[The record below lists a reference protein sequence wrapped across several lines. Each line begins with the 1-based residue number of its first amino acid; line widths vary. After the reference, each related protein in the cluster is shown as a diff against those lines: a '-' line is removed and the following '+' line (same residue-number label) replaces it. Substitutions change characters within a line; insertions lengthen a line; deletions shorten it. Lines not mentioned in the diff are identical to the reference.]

1 MKKPVVALALASVAA
16 LALAGCSAPAAGEG
30 DDGTITV
37 VASTN
42 VYGDIAAQIGGDRVE
57 VESIITSA
65 SQDPHSYEASA
76 RDRLTVQK
84 ADLVIE
90 NGGGYDA
97 FIDTLLQ
104 DAKDPHVVTAVEYS
118 HDFPGNEGHED
129 EADHDHADESAT
141 DAPAESDA
149 PEEEAHDHD
158 HAEGE
163 GEGEGEEGHEGH
175 DHIEGFNEHVWFDP
189 HTMVHVVEAISDE
202 LSELDPDGAKEFAAN
217 AAELTADLEGFETDL
232 ETLKA
237 DATGVNVFIT
247 EPLPGYLAAAAGFT
261 DVTPEGFAESVEE
274 GTDVAPAVL
283 LQALDVIGSGQ
294 VTALLTNAQT
304 GGAETERVETAAK
317 DAGIPVVAFTELL
330 EDGSSYSEW
339 MSDAIQSLAAAVQS

>member
-16 LALAGCSAPAAGEG
+16 LTLAGCSTPATGEG

-42 VYGDIAAQIGGDRVE
+42 VYGDIAATIGGDRVD
-57 VESIITSA
+57 VQSIITSA

-118 HDFPGNEGHED
+118 HDFPGNEGHDD
-129 EADHDHADESAT
+129 EAHADEAH
-141 DAPAESDA
+141 SD
-149 PEEEAHDHD
+149 EAHADEAEHD
-158 HAEGE
+158 HAEDE
-163 GEGEGEEGHEGH
+163 AGHEGH

-189 HTMVHVVEAISDE
+189 HTMIHVVEAIADE
-202 LSELDPDGAKEFAAN
+202 LTALDPDGAKEFAAN
-217 AAELTADLEGFETDL
+217 AADLTADLEGFETEL
-232 ETLKA
+232 ATLKT
-237 DATGVNVFIT
+237 DAPDVNVFIT
-247 EPLPGYLAAAAGFT
+247 SRCPATSPPPPASPMSRPK
-261 DVTPEGFAESVEE
+261 DSPSRSRR
-274 GTDVAPAVL
+274 AP
-283 LQALDVIGSGQ
+283 
-294 VTALLTNAQT
+294 
-304 GGAETERVETAAK
+304 
-317 DAGIPVVAFTELL
+317 
-330 EDGSSYSEW
+330 
-339 MSDAIQSLAAAVQS
+339 MSHPPCCSRRST

>member
-16 LALAGCSAPAAGEG
+16 LTLAGCSTPATGEG

-42 VYGDIAAQIGGDRVE
+42 VYGDIAATIGGDRVD
-57 VESIITSA
+57 VQSIITSA

-118 HDFPGNEGHED
+118 HDFPGNEGHDD
-129 EADHDHADESAT
+129 EAHADEAH
-141 DAPAESDA
+141 SD
-149 PEEEAHDHD
+149 EAHADEAEHD
-158 HAEGE
+158 HAEDE
-163 GEGEGEEGHEGH
+163 AGHEGH

-189 HTMVHVVEAISDE
+189 HTMIHVVEAIADE
-202 LSELDPDGAKEFAAN
+202 LTALDPDGAKEFAAN
-217 AAELTADLEGFETDL
+217 AADLTADLEGFETEL
-232 ETLKA
+232 ATLKT
-237 DATGVNVFIT
+237 DAPDVSVFIT

-261 DVTPEGFAESVEE
+261 DITPEGFAESVEE

-304 GGAETERVETAAK
+304 GGSETQRVETAAK

-339 MSDAIQSLAAAVQS
+339 MSDAIQSLAAAVTS

>member
-1 MKKPVVALALASVAA
+1 MKKPVIVLALASVAA
-16 LALAGCSAPAAGEG
+16 LTLAGCSTPAAGEG
-30 DDGTITV
+30 AGSDDGTITV

-42 VYGDIAAQIGGDRVE
+42 VYGDIASTIGGDRIE

-65 SQDPHSYEASA
+65 SQDPHSYEATA

-97 FIDTLLQ
+97 FIDTLLD
-104 DAKDPHVVTAVEYS
+104 DANDPHVITAVEYA
-118 HDFPGNEGHED
+118 HDYPGNEGHSDD
-129 EADHDHADESAT
+129 EHAEEEHDHAS
-141 DAPAESDA
+141 
-149 PEEEAHDHD
+149 EEEAHDH
-158 HAEGE
+158 AEGDDA
-163 GEGEGEEGHEGH
+163 HAGH

-189 HTMVHVVEAISDE
+189 HTMIHVVEAISDE
-202 LSELDPDGAKEFAAN
+202 LSELDPDGADDFAAN
-217 AAELTADLEGFETDL
+217 AAELTAELEGFEADL
-232 ETLKA
+232 ATIKA
-237 DATGVNVFIT
+237 DAAGVNVFIT

-283 LQALDVIGSGQ
+283 LEALDVIGSGD

-304 GGAETERVETAAK
+304 GGSETQRVEQAAT

-330 EDGSSYSEW
+330 EDGSSYAEW
-339 MSDAIQSLAAAVQS
+339 MSDAIQSLAAATQP

>member
-16 LALAGCSAPAAGEG
+16 LTQAGCSTPATGEG

-42 VYGDIAAQIGGDRVE
+42 VYGDIAATIGGDRVD
-57 VESIITSA
+57 VQSIITSA

-118 HDFPGNEGHED
+118 HDFPGNEGHDD
-129 EADHDHADESAT
+129 EAHADEAH
-141 DAPAESDA
+141 SD
-149 PEEEAHDHD
+149 EAHADEAEHD
-158 HAEGE
+158 HAEDE
-163 GEGEGEEGHEGH
+163 AGHEGH

-189 HTMVHVVEAISDE
+189 HTMIHVVEAIADE
-202 LSELDPDGAKEFAAN
+202 LTALDPDGAKEFAAN
-217 AAELTADLEGFETDL
+217 AADLTADLEGFETEL
-232 ETLKA
+232 ATLKT
-237 DATGVNVFIT
+237 DAPDVSVFIT

-261 DVTPEGFAESVEE
+261 DITPEGFAESVEE

-304 GGAETERVETAAK
+304 GGSETQRVETAAK

-339 MSDAIQSLAAAVQS
+339 MSDAIQSLAAAVTS

>member
-16 LALAGCSAPAAGEG
+16 LTLAGCSTPAAGEG

-42 VYGDIAAQIGGDRVE
+42 VYGDIAATIGGDRVD
-57 VESIITSA
+57 VQSIITSA
-65 SQDPHSYEASA
+65 SQDPHSYEATA

-104 DAKDPHVVTAVEYS
+104 DAKDAHVVTAVEYS
-118 HDFPGNEGHED
+118 HDFPGNEGHDD
-129 EADHDHADESAT
+129 EAEHDHADESST
-141 DAPAESDA
+141 DAA
-149 PEEEAHDHD
+149 EEAHDHAD
-158 HAEGE
+158 GE
-163 GEGEGEEGHEGH
+163 DGHEGH

-189 HTMVHVVEAISDE
+189 HTMIHVVEAIADE
-202 LSELDPDGAKEFAAN
+202 LTALDPDGAKEFAAN
-217 AAELTADLEGFETDL
+217 AADLTADLEGFEADL
-232 ETLKA
+232 ETLKT
-237 DATGVNVFIT
+237 DAPDTSVFIT

-261 DVTPEGFAESVEE
+261 DVTPDGFAESVEE

-283 LQALDVIGSGQ
+283 LEALDVIAGGE

>member
-16 LALAGCSAPAAGEG
+16 LTLAGCSTPATGEG

-42 VYGDIAAQIGGDRVE
+42 VYGDIAATIGGDRVD
-57 VESIITSA
+57 VQSIITSA

-90 NGGGYDA
+90 NGGGYDV

-118 HDFPGNEGHED
+118 HDFPGNEGHSD
-129 EADHDHADESAT
+129 EAHSDEAHADE
-141 DAPAESDA
+141 AE
-149 PEEEAHDHD
+149 HD
-158 HAEGE
+158 HAEDE
-163 GEGEGEEGHEGH
+163 AGHEGH

-189 HTMVHVVEAISDE
+189 HTMIHVVEAIADE
-202 LSELDPDGAKEFAAN
+202 LTALDPDGAKEFAAN
-217 AAELTADLEGFETDL
+217 AADLTADLEGFETEL
-232 ETLKA
+232 ATLKT
-237 DATGVNVFIT
+237 DAPDVSVFIT
-247 EPLPGYLAAAAGFT
+247 EPLPGYLAADAGFT
-261 DVTPEGFAESVEE
+261 DVAPEGFAESVEE

-304 GGAETERVETAAK
+304 GGSETQRVETAAK

-339 MSDAIQSLAAAVQS
+339 MSDAIQSLAAAVTS

>member
-16 LALAGCSAPAAGEG
+16 LTLAGCSTPAPGEG

-42 VYGDIAAQIGGDRVE
+42 VYGDIAATIGGDRVD
-57 VESIITSA
+57 VQSIITSA

-118 HDFPGNEGHED
+118 HDFPGNEGHDD
-129 EADHDHADESAT
+129 EAHGDEAHADEAHG
-141 DAPAESDA
+141 D
-149 PEEEAHDHD
+149 EAHADEAEHD
-158 HAEGE
+158 HAEDE
-163 GEGEGEEGHEGH
+163 AGHEGH

-189 HTMVHVVEAISDE
+189 HTMIHVVEAIADE
-202 LSELDPDGAKEFAAN
+202 LTALDPDGAKEFAAN
-217 AAELTADLEGFETDL
+217 AADLTADLEGFETEL
-232 ETLKA
+232 ATLKT
-237 DATGVNVFIT
+237 DAPDVSVFIT

-304 GGAETERVETAAK
+304 GGSETQRVETAAK

-339 MSDAIQSLAAAVQS
+339 MSDAIQSLAAAVTS

>member
-16 LALAGCSAPAAGEG
+16 LTLAGCSTPSAGEG

-42 VYGDIAAQIGGDRVE
+42 VYGDLAATIGGDRVD
-57 VESIITSA
+57 VQSIITSA

-118 HDFPGNEGHED
+118 HDFPGNEGHD
-129 EADHDHADESAT
+129 EAGHDHADESASA
-141 DAPAESDA
+141 APEESDA
-149 PEEEAHDHD
+149 PEGETHD
-158 HAEGE
+158 HADDEA
-163 GEGEGEEGHEGH
+163 GHEGH

-189 HTMVHVVEAISDE
+189 HTMIHVVDAIADE
-202 LSELDPDGAKEFAAN
+202 LTELDPDGAKEFAAN
-217 AAELTADLEGFETDL
+217 AATLTADLEGFETEL
-232 ETLKA
+232 ATLKTEA
-237 DATGVNVFIT
+237 PDVDVFIT

-261 DVTPEGFAESVEE
+261 DVTPDGFAESVEE

-304 GGAETERVETAAK
+304 GGSETQRVETAAK

-339 MSDAIQSLAAAVQS
+339 MSDAIQSLAAAVKS

>member
-16 LALAGCSAPAAGEG
+16 LTLAGCSTPATGEG

-42 VYGDIAAQIGGDRVE
+42 VYGDIAATIGGDRVD
-57 VESIITSA
+57 VQSIITSA

-118 HDFPGNEGHED
+118 HDFPGNEGHSD
-129 EADHDHADESAT
+129 EAHADEAHA
-141 DAPAESDA
+141 D
-149 PEEEAHDHD
+149 EAHSDEAHADEAEHD
-158 HAEGE
+158 HAEDE
-163 GEGEGEEGHEGH
+163 AGHEGH

-189 HTMVHVVEAISDE
+189 HTMIHVVEAIADE
-202 LSELDPDGAKEFAAN
+202 LTALDPDGAKEFAAN
-217 AAELTADLEGFETDL
+217 AADLTADLEGFETEL
-232 ETLKA
+232 ATLKT
-237 DATGVNVFIT
+237 DAPDVSVFIT

-304 GGAETERVETAAK
+304 GGSETQRVETAAK

-339 MSDAIQSLAAAVQS
+339 MSDAIQSLAAAVTS

>member
-16 LALAGCSAPAAGEG
+16 LTLAGCSTPATGEG

-42 VYGDIAAQIGGDRVE
+42 VYGDIAATIGGDRVD
-57 VESIITSA
+57 VQSIITSA

-118 HDFPGNEGHED
+118 HDFPGNEGHSD
-129 EADHDHADESAT
+129 EAHADE
-141 DAPAESDA
+141 AE
-149 PEEEAHDHD
+149 HD
-158 HAEGE
+158 HAEDE
-163 GEGEGEEGHEGH
+163 AGHEGH

-189 HTMVHVVEAISDE
+189 HTMIHVVEAIADE
-202 LSELDPDGAKEFAAN
+202 LTALDPDGAKEFAAN
-217 AAELTADLEGFETDL
+217 AADLTADLEGFETEL
-232 ETLKA
+232 ATLKT
-237 DATGVNVFIT
+237 DAPDVSVFIT

-283 LQALDVIGSGQ
+283 LEALDVIGSGQ

-304 GGAETERVETAAK
+304 GGSETQRVETAAK

-339 MSDAIQSLAAAVQS
+339 MSDAIQSLAAAVTS

>member
-16 LALAGCSAPAAGEG
+16 LTLAGCSTPSAGEG
-30 DDGTITV
+30 DDGTVTV

-42 VYGDIAAQIGGDRVE
+42 VYGDIAATIGGDRVD
-57 VESIITSA
+57 VQSIITSA

-118 HDFPGNEGHED
+118 HDFPGNEGHD
-129 EADHDHADESAT
+129 EAGHDHADESASA
-141 DAPAESDA
+141 APEESDA
-149 PEEEAHDHD
+149 PEDEAHDHAD
-158 HAEGE
+158 DEA
-163 GEGEGEEGHEGH
+163 GHEGH

-189 HTMVHVVEAISDE
+189 HTMIHVVEAIADE
-202 LSELDPDGAKEFAAN
+202 LTELDPDGAKEFAAN
-217 AAELTADLEGFETDL
+217 AATLTADLEGFETEL
-232 ETLKA
+232 ATLKTEA
-237 DATGVNVFIT
+237 PDVDVFIT

-261 DVTPEGFAESVEE
+261 DVTPDGFAESVEE

-304 GGAETERVETAAK
+304 GGSETQRVETAAK

-339 MSDAIQSLAAAVQS
+339 MSDAIQSLAAAVKS

>member
-16 LALAGCSAPAAGEG
+16 LTLAGCSTPSAGEG

-42 VYGDIAAQIGGDRVE
+42 VYGDIAATIGGDRVD
-57 VESIITSA
+57 VQSIITSA

-118 HDFPGNEGHED
+118 HDFPGNEGHD
-129 EADHDHADESAT
+129 EAGHDHADESASA
-141 DAPAESDA
+141 APEESDA
-149 PEEEAHDHD
+149 PEDEVHD
-158 HAEGE
+158 HADDEA
-163 GEGEGEEGHEGH
+163 GHEGH

-189 HTMVHVVEAISDE
+189 HTMIHVVEAIADE
-202 LSELDPDGAKEFAAN
+202 LTELDPDGAKEFAAN
-217 AAELTADLEGFETDL
+217 AATLTADLEGFETEL
-232 ETLKA
+232 ATLKTEA
-237 DATGVNVFIT
+237 PDVDVFIT

-261 DVTPEGFAESVEE
+261 DVTPDGFAESVEE

-283 LQALDVIGSGQ
+283 LQALDVIDSGQ

-304 GGAETERVETAAK
+304 GGSETQRVETAAK

-339 MSDAIQSLAAAVQS
+339 MSDAIQSLAAAVKS